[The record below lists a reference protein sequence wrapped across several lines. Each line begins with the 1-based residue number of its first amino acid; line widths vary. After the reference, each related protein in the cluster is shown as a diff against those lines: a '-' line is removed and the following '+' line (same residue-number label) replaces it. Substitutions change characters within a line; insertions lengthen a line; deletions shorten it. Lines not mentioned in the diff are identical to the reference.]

1 MPIIYDEPSNS
12 AMPCQPLPPFRRP
25 RTVKGRRRPK
35 VLVLDTGL
43 STLRSG
49 AGPAHPYLADAVVIQ
64 PDWRDRLRPMATD
77 DEDEPDADG
86 DRRLDLQS
94 GHGTFI
100 VGIIRR
106 LCPEAEI
113 HVNGV
118 LSGLAT
124 SDDATIGH
132 GIKRAASRI
141 GPHGPDVVVMSLGA
155 YTDDDQ
161 PPPLAAWIEKYL
173 GDSVVVA
180 AAGNSASKR
189 PVFPAALPGVVA
201 VGALDSRGRA
211 PFSNHGG
218 WVDACAPA
226 VDVVSTFFTH
236 FDEMVNGTSR
246 CFRGWARWSGTSFAA
261 PKVAAAIAHD
271 MYLHGGSARAAWT
284 RLSAET
290 RFRHP
295 DLGVVFNIV

>member
-25 RTVKGRRRPK
+25 RTVPGRRRPK

-86 DRRLDLQS
+86 DLQLDLQS

-113 HVNGV
+113 YVNGV

-132 GIKRAASRI
+132 GIERAASRI
-141 GPHGPDVVVMSLGA
+141 GPRGPDVVVMSLGA
-155 YTDDDQ
+155 YTDDDE
-161 PPPLAAWIEKYL
+161 PPPLAGWIEKYL
-173 GDSVVVA
+173 GNSLVVA
-180 AAGNSASKR
+180 AAGNSGSTR
-189 PVFPAALPGVVA
+189 PVFPAVLPMSWPSERSIHA
-201 VGALDSRGRA
+201 GAPRS
-211 PFSNHGG
+211 PTT
-218 WVDACAPA
+218 V
-226 VDVVSTFFTH
+226 
-236 FDEMVNGTSR
+236 
-246 CFRGWARWSGTSFAA
+246 
-261 PKVAAAIAHD
+261 
-271 MYLHGGSARAAWT
+271 GGSTPARRPSTW
-284 RLSAET
+284 SARSSRT
-290 RFRHP
+290 STKR
-295 DLGVVFNIV
+295 

>member
-12 AMPCQPLPPFRRP
+12 AMPCQPLPPFRPP
-25 RTVKGRRRPK
+25 RTVPGRHRPK

-49 AGPAHPYLADAVVIQ
+49 AGPAHPYLVDAVVIQ
-64 PDWRDRLRPMATD
+64 PDWRDRLRPLATD
-77 DEDEPDADG
+77 DEDEPDADH
-86 DRRLDLQS
+86 DLRLDLQS

-132 GIKRAASRI
+132 GIERAANRI
-141 GPHGPDVVVMSLGA
+141 GRHGPDIVVMSLGA

-161 PPPLAAWIEKYL
+161 PPPLAGWIEKYL
-173 GDSVVVA
+173 GNAVVVA
-180 AAGNSASKR
+180 AAGNGASSR

-201 VGALDSRGRA
+201 VGALDSHGRA
-211 PFSNHGG
+211 PFSNYGS

-261 PKVAAAIAHD
+261 PKVAAAIGQR
-271 MYLHGGSARAAWT
+271 MYLHGISPHDAWEQLSRSATLR
-284 RLSAET
+284 S
-290 RFRHP
+290 P
-295 DLGVVFNIV
+295 DLGVAFNIA

>member
-1 MPIIYDEPSNS
+1 
-12 AMPCQPLPPFRRP
+12 MPCQPLPPFRRP
-25 RTVKGRRRPK
+25 RTVPGRRRPK

-77 DEDEPDADG
+77 DEDEPDADH
-86 DRRLDLQS
+86 DLRLDLQS

-113 HVNGV
+113 YVNGV

-132 GIKRAASRI
+132 GIERAASRI
-141 GPHGPDVVVMSLGA
+141 GRHGPDVVVMSLGA

-161 PPPLAAWIEKYL
+161 PPPLAGWIERFL
-173 GDSVVVA
+173 GNSVVVA
-180 AAGNSASKR
+180 AAGNSASPR

-201 VGALDSRGRA
+201 VGALDSTRPRPVLQLRRLGRRMRAGGRRGQHVLHALRR
-211 PFSNHGG
+211 HGERRESTLPRVG
-218 WVDACAPA
+218 AMERHQLRGAEGRGGHRPRHVPQRWHRPRRVDPPLGRG
-226 VDVVSTFFTH
+226 TFQ
-236 FDEMVNGTSR
+236 VPR
-246 CFRGWARWSGTSFAA
+246 PRR
-261 PKVAAAIAHD
+261 
-271 MYLHGGSARAAWT
+271 
-284 RLSAET
+284 RLQP
-290 RFRHP
+290 R
-295 DLGVVFNIV
+295 LI

>member
-25 RTVKGRRRPK
+25 RTVEGRQRPK

-86 DRRLDLQS
+86 DLRLDLQS

-161 PPPLAAWIEKYL
+161 PPPLAAWIENYL

-180 AAGNSASKR
+180 AAGNSASTR

-211 PFSNHGG
+211 PFSNYGG

-271 MYLHGGSARAAWT
+271 MYQNGGSARAAWA

-290 RFRHP
+290 RFRYP
-295 DLGVVFNIV
+295 DLGLVFNVV